1 MNGQWIKD
9 EDGQEFIISR
19 DELKKKIK
27 SEEKKEVNVEN
38 VEDDA
43 GGVYIKEAEINES
56 THLNEKFI
64 DARIKQSEDL
74 KEKIQELSIKAKRG
88 LIIAPI
94 GFFLNKCPDC
104 GRNIDKVVLRDGG
117 YPDYG
122 SKYKY
127 YSCSCGYEFG
137 KVVF

>member
-1 MNGQWIKD
+1 MLQKARANPR
-9 EDGQEFIISR
+9 IS
-19 DELKKKIK
+19 LKADWEGECLRRLTGIALETEPATHATK
-27 SEEKKEVNVEN
+27 SV
-38 VEDDA
+38 
-43 GGVYIKEAEINES
+43 
-56 THLNEKFI
+56 LF
-64 DARIKQSEDL
+64 DL

-104 GRNIDKVVLRDGG
+104 GRKIDKVVLRDGG